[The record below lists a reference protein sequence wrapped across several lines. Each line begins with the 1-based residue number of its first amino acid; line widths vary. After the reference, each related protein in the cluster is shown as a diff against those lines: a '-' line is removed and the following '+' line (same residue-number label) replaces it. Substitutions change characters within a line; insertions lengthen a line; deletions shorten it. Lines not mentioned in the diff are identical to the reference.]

1 MLKDSSSEM
10 LILKCIYYFVGF
22 SQRLSTPV
30 FTNFEKNSIFAG
42 VLDSSE
48 TVIFLHEINVWTS
61 QGLLQEKELERSLL
75 K

>member
-10 LILKCIYYFVGF
+10 LVLKCIYYFTGF
-22 SQRLSTPV
+22 GQRLSAPV
-30 FTNFEKNSIFAG
+30 FTNFEKDFSG
-42 VLDSSE
+42 

-61 QGLLQEKELERSLL
+61 QGLLQEKELEKSLL